1 MIDFNGISV
10 TINKYYKQCIKEMLS
25 EAIGEFT
32 KHNSLCLRNKLWIM
46 DVFGRVSWT
55 MGVILTHLQL
65 ITIMHHTPT
74 LPPSFLSVPV

>member
-46 DVFGRVSWT
+46 DVFGRVS
-55 MGVILTHLQL
+55 
-65 ITIMHHTPT
+65 
-74 LPPSFLSVPV
+74 